1 MLQRHKG
8 LNKDRRNPEWM
19 SRQEITVGM
28 IQGKLPQ
35 EDCTKLVPAPRSIKD
50 AGTVLLIDAAEAL
63 SLMTPRRD
71 RQSIILTQMRMLN
84 SGMLQNIA
92 PEAIVAPLI
101 TADYDIVDLGILLE
115 DLGYAGDLYALT
127 RPLPRAELVIREV
140 GAACPR
146 LTVRLLEI
154 G

>member
-1 MLQRHKG
+1 
-8 LNKDRRNPEWM
+8 
-19 SRQEITVGM
+19 M
-28 IQGKLPQ
+28 IQGMLPQ
-35 EDCTKLVPAPRSIKD
+35 EDCTKLVPTPRSIKD

-63 SLMTPRRD
+63 PLMAPRRD
-71 RQSIILTQMRMLN
+71 RQSIVLTQMRMLN
-84 SGMLQNIA
+84 AGMLQNIA

-101 TADYDIVDLGILLE
+101 TSVYDIVDLGLLLE
-115 DLGYAGDLYALT
+115 DLGYTGDLYALT

-140 GAACPR
+140 SAACPR